1 MPPFYGDAMEQL
13 PLLIFLM
20 AASWMDLARHRIP
33 NWLTLNFIT
42 LALVFHTVIGE
53 GAAFALTGLVY
64 SFILLFPLFVFR
76 FLAGG
81 DVKLGMAI
89 ATFTGWQI
97 FLEGLLYGLII
108 GLPLV
113 LILAW
118 RQVGWQGFKA
128 SFNRYGIILGTRRY
142 LIPVEGELAGLK
154 VPYGPALA
162 LGAALAVILNE
173 FQIFTLVS

>member
-1 MPPFYGDAMEQL
+1 
-13 PLLIFLM
+13 
-20 AASWMDLARHRIP
+20 MDLVRHKIP
-33 NWLTLNFIT
+33 NWLTLSFLS
-42 LALVFHTVIGE
+42 LALVFHAVIGQ
-53 GAAFALTGLVY
+53 GVAFSLTGLVY
-64 SFILLFPLFVFR
+64 SFVILFPLFLFH

-97 FLEGLLYGLII
+97 FLEGFFYGLII

-113 LILAW
+113 LVLAW
-118 RQVGWQGFKA
+118 RRVGWQGFKA
-128 SFNRYGIILGTRRY
+128 SFNRYAIILGTRRY
-142 LIPVEGELAGLK
+142 LTPLENEMAGLK

>member
-1 MPPFYGDAMEQL
+1 MEQL

-20 AASWMDLARHRIP
+20 AACWMDLARHKIP
-33 NWLTLNFIT
+33 NWLTLSFIP
-42 LALVFHTVIGE
+42 LALAFHNFT
-53 GAAFALTGLVY
+53 GAGLAFALTGLVY

-89 ATFTGWQI
+89 ATFTGWQV

-118 RQVGWQGFKA
+118 RKVGWQGFKT
-128 SFNRYGIILGTRRY
+128 SFSRYGIILGTRRY
-142 LIPVEGELAGLK
+142 LAPVENEMAGLK

-162 LGAALAVILNE
+162 LGAALAVVLNE

>member
-1 MPPFYGDAMEQL
+1 MEQL
-13 PLLIFLM
+13 PLIIFLM
-20 AASWMDLARHRIP
+20 AACWMDLARQKIP
-33 NWLTLNFIT
+33 NWLTLNFII
-42 LALVFHTVIGE
+42 LALAYHGVVNGDV
-53 GAAFALTGLVY
+53 AFALTGLVY
-64 SFILLFPLFVFR
+64 SFLILFPFFVLR

-113 LILAW
+113 LLLAW
-118 RQVGWQGFKA
+118 RKVGWQGVKA
-128 SFNRYGIILGTRRY
+128 SFNRYVIILGSRRY
-142 LIPVEGELAGLK
+142 LAPAKGELAGLK

-162 LGAALAVILNE
+162 MGAALAVILNE